1 MTSKRPIADTRVSEP
16 LTSKCPPTATNVA
29 LQVVAAADVVA
40 PAAPELPIDAL
51 QRLPA
56 LGASGGDPYW
66 RLVSA
71 FLVGYPAFR

>member
-1 MTSKRPIADTRVSEP
+1 
-16 LTSKCPPTATNVA
+16 
-29 LQVVAAADVVA
+29 VVAAADVVA